1 MVSSEIV
8 EAVKKILKSKK
19 ITYKILAEEMGMSES
34 GVKKLFT
41 AKDISLGRLTQIS
54 GVLGLTLGS
63 IFQLIEEQEIKS
75 IKFTQRQERALYHDF
90 SLFRVFWY
98 LVVDEKNFDEIKKNE
113 KINKDQ
119 LDRFL
124 MKLENLD
131 LIKLGQKN
139 RIISIHKGLL
149 RWSGEG
155 PLLKKIN
162 KDWSE
167 ALLGKALESTN
178 EDSLHRLS
186 YLKLTDKSQKELY
199 QRINDLISEF
209 ARVSQKEKAEQHKTN
224 LLPVSVLIAA
234 TKSGF
239 V

>member
-1 MVSSEIV
+1 MVRSEIV
-8 EAVKKILKSKK
+8 EALKKILKSKK

-54 GVLGLTLGS
+54 DVLGLTLGS
-63 IFQLIEEQEIKS
+63 IFQLIEEQEIKNV
-75 IKFTQRQERALYHDF
+75 KFSQRQERALYHDF
-90 SLFRVFWY
+90 TLFRIFWY
-98 LVVDEKNFDEIKKNE
+98 LVVDEKNFDEVKMLE
-113 KINKDQ
+113 KLNKDQ
-119 LDRFL
+119 LDRYL

-162 KDWSE
+162 KEWSE
-167 ALLGKALESTN
+167 ALLEKAL
-178 EDSLHRLS
+178 DSANVETLHRLS
-186 YLKLTDKSQKELY
+186 YLQLTDKSQKELY
-199 QRINDLISEF
+199 RRINDLISDF
-209 ARVSQKEKAEQHKTN
+209 ATISQKEKVEQHKKD

-234 TKSGF
+234 TKSSF
-239 V
+239 F